1 MGLFI
6 RIKEVMIMAI
16 SSYGVELK
24 WGATE
29 DAVEK
34 VISIKDFPDLIGE
47 PNLLETTSL
56 SDSQQTY
63 INGIKSADLMTFTFN
78 YTKEDFQKCKADEGK
93 AMFYELAFS
102 DGSTFTWQGQHTVG
116 LPGKGVDEVLEAT
129 LNIAPS
135 SPVAFDV
142 GA

>member
-1 MGLFI
+1 
-6 RIKEVMIMAI
+6 MAI

-24 WGATE
+24 WGASA

-34 VISIKDFPDLIGE
+34 LISIKDFPDLIGE

-56 SDSQQTY
+56 SDGQQTY

-78 YTKEDFQKCKADEGK
+78 YTKEDFQKVKADEGK
-93 AMFYELAFS
+93 ALFYELAFS

-135 SPVAFDV
+135 SEVAFDV